1 MTAIKE
7 VQIPD
12 YSYNALLASEA
23 YLKKAKNLTKVEA
36 DRLFSRMRGNPT
48 RKVENNKL
56 NPLES
61 LAIQLEL
68 EDQQLSEWRKNMY
81 AIREKTKD
89 AKVKI

>member
-7 VQIPD
+7 VKILD
-12 YSYNALLASEA
+12 HSYNALLASEE
-23 YLKKAKNLTKVEA
+23 YLKKAKSLNKGEA
-36 DRLFSRMRGNPT
+36 DRLFSKMRGNPLG
-48 RKVENNKL
+48 KLENEYF

-81 AIREKTKD
+81 AIREN
-89 AKVKI
+89 